1 MKNCIVM
8 YTDENYAFAAA
19 NMCIGIQRYCSE
31 WVDDI
36 IIFNDSLNFETK
48 NNLAKLYKS
57 VVFKDYTKDMFRGKI
72 KNINVDAYFINRW
85 THGVFS
91 KLESF
96 DLLKDYTNVIWLDV
110 DMLIQKNFKSIL
122 EYGPLAWRTVN
133 PYKLED
139 KLSKKLYSGELTTTA
154 PNGGLFLF
162 HESLLKYDIS
172 SSYAY
177 SVLGEVLADAPNS
190 FDELVIALMALRK
203 QINVQLLDPI
213 YNCWPSHS
221 SAHKSYIIHAGGKE
235 KFWNNKLIGTAYG
248 EWHVNNKIW
257 HQTIGEAPKE
267 CKFNYR
273 EIKNLID
280 ANDSIAK
287 IVEVNTRMAAVES
300 KLGYTEKHLEQ
311 IERQLHII
319 EKGVFPLKR
328 FIRHVRNVWKSLL
341 A

>member
-1 MKNCIVM
+1 MKTCIVM

-36 IIFNDSLNFETK
+36 IIFNDGLTDDTK
-48 NNLAKLYKS
+48 NKLKKIFNNVIFEKYSYDDFRKKS
-57 VVFKDYTKDMFRGKI
+57 NYNNEWDG
-72 KNINVDAYFINRW
+72 FINKW
-85 THGVFS
+85 THGVFA
-91 KLESF
+91 KIECF
-96 DLLKDYTNVIWLDV
+96 DLLMYYDNVIWMDV
-110 DMLIQKNFKSIL
+110 DMLITKNFESIL
-122 EYGPLAWRTVN
+122 SYGPLAWRPVIS
-133 PYKLED
+133 YKTRDKYPNLWINNNLE
-139 KLSKKLYSGELTTTA
+139 S
-154 PNGGLFLF
+154 PNGGFILFKN
-162 HESLLKYDIS
+162 ELLKYGIDS
-172 SSYAY
+172 KFAY
-177 SVLGEVLADAPNS
+177 SVLKSFIEEYHKISDEIIFLIIASMKNIAADMLTY
-190 FDELVIALMALRK
+190 E
-203 QINVQLLDPI
+203 
-213 YNCWPSHS
+213 YNCWPSHKN
-221 SAHKSYIIHAGGKE
+221 ANDAFIIHSSGKE

-257 HQTIGEAPKE
+257 HQTIGESPKE

-287 IVEVNTRMAAVES
+287 VVEVNTRMAAVES